1 MIPRV
6 IKANYVRDYVIH
18 LRFSDGNEGDIDLR
32 EELYGE
38 MFKPLQNQ
46 DTFKGFLI
54 HPEFHTL
61 CWENGADFAPEFLYE
76 NLQVK
81 V

>member
-32 EELYGE
+32 DELYGE
-38 MFKPLQNQ
+38 MFKPLQNH
-46 DTFKGFLI
+46 DTFKGFSI

-61 CWENGADFAPEFLYE
+61 CWENGADFAPGFLYE
-76 NLQVK
+76 KLQVK